1 MLFGF
6 CDDNAK
12 LRYIFA
18 YGIYLKKSSKGDE
31 QTLFIP
37 VHENIL
43 WFWPLCISL
52 LPKLILPELPLP
64 ATTFVVRIVV
74 LKFQ

>member
-43 WFWPLCISL
+43 
-52 LPKLILPELPLP
+52 
-64 ATTFVVRIVV
+64 
-74 LKFQ
+74 